1 MQSLKEQIA
10 YIEGLCSGLKI
21 NNKSSEGIVLNEIV
35 SLLSNM
41 ATEVTYLEDELS
53 DLEEDFYDDFYDDED
68 EYDYE
73 DEYDDGDDNYLK
85 MTCPACG
92 AEVNISEEELA
103 DETLD
108 IHCPKCD
115 EILVD
120 SVTEED

>member
-21 NNKSSEGIVLNEIV
+21 NDKSSEGIVLNEIV

-41 ATEVTYLEDELS
+41 ATEVTYLEDRLSELE
-53 DLEEDFYDDFYDDED
+53 DDFYDDFYDD
-68 EYDYE
+68 E